1 MAPSGCEKLRACGIG
16 KSRKV
21 AFSPKPSQPHGGG
34 VCGSSAQPE
43 PGLSQ
48 QQSAA
53 SSHHRQVVPLVCAE
67 SLKRISSVAFSPA

>member
-1 MAPSGCEKLRACGIG
+1 M
-16 KSRKV
+16 
-21 AFSPKPSQPHGGG
+21 
-34 VCGSSAQPE
+34 CGSSAQPE